1 MAGETLALTDVDFYL
16 AKQSAKS
23 IAAAG
28 PFLTASKFTQV
39 NMQFDREV
47 VDGVPGL
54 ASGLSAGQSIGLAYD
69 VKGTANFQLNLS
81 TMPTFLFDWFC
92 TRVTTMATTLAT
104 HVWSGIRRNVL
115 LPYGTGIFVYG
126 EGATRGSGL
135 VTRGVR
141 DIRLTGLNF
150 TISTDGFVEGQLSFI
165 GLNWGPIAGTET
177 FTAETTEAPP
187 VPTPA
192 AFFTMPSEWGLSG
205 NLCTQSLGF
214 TWKPVFVLAPGCYG
228 TGEKADILLTSYSW
242 DIDYKV
248 RYDSVA
254 IQAENYINTGAID
267 LSSATPYGAGKAGI
281 PKGTLAFGIG
291 TLENIGASSPLNVP
305 YQFQGSIPMQWKQ
318 ANPGSGQTPVTMNLL
333 GSTIDYNWALTV
345 KNDKNAA
352 AMAW

>member
-1 MAGETLALTDVDFYL
+1 MAGETVSLTDVDFYL
-16 AKQSAKS
+16 AKQSAKAL
-23 IAAAG
+23 AAAG

-39 NMQFDREV
+39 TMQVDREV

-54 ASGLSAGQSIGLAYD
+54 GTGLNAGQSIGLAFD

-126 EGATRGSGL
+126 EGSTRGSGL

-150 TISTDGFVEGQLSFI
+150 TISTDGFVEGQLNFI

-177 FTAETTEAPP
+177 FTAETIEAPP

-192 AFFTMPSEWGLSG
+192 AAFTMPSGWGLSG
-205 NLCTQSLGF
+205 ALCTQSLGF
-214 TWKPVFVLAPGCYG
+214 TWKPQFTVAKGCYG
-228 TGEKADILLTSYSW
+228 TGEKADISLQSYSW

-254 IQAENYINTGAID
+254 IQAENYINTGSVD
-267 LSSATPYGAGKAGI
+267 LSAATPFGAVNPAVQ
-281 PKGTLAFGIG
+281 KGTLAWTIG

-305 YQFQGSIPMQWKQ
+305 YQFIGSFPLQWKQ
-318 ANPGSGQTPVTMNLL
+318 ANPGSGQTPVTMNLWL
-333 GSTIDYNWALTV
+333 NLRL
-345 KNDKNAA
+345 
-352 AMAW
+352 